1 MKEENKSTTITLV
14 LVIGLVI
21 VSALYAMNN
30 GMPDTLTV
38 AEQEQK
44 ETITVSETVEIETM
58 PDEAYVYI
66 EIESRGDTAQEAKE
80 ENAKVSDAVLDALYE
95 SGIDKESVE
104 TSSYYLDEE
113 RKWDK
118 DTEEYIVTGYTL
130 TNILK
135 VTTSDVE
142 GVGSII
148 DTAVDA
154 GATGVNSVQFT
165 LSRSKESEIKGEAL
179 ALAAEKARTKAENI
193 VDAVDVT
200 LGEIASISE
209 SSYYSPYPWYARSV
223 SYDSMEMAVEEKSY
237 DTSISPQELTV
248 SGTVTL
254 TYEIEQ

>member
-30 GMPDTLTV
+30 GMPDTLTI

-66 EIESRGDTAQEAKE
+66 EIQSRGDTAQEAKQ
-80 ENAKVSDAVLDALYE
+80 ENAKVSDAVLDALYK
-95 SGIDKESVE
+95 SGIDKESIE
-104 TSSYYLDEE
+104 TSSYYLNEE

-118 DTEEYIVTGYTL
+118 DTEEYITTGYTL

-142 GVGSII
+142 GVGTII

-165 LSRSKESEIKGEAL
+165 LSRSKESEIKGETL

-193 VDAVDVT
+193 VDAVGVT

-209 SSYYSPYPWYARSV
+209 SSYYSPYPWYAQSV
-223 SYDSMEMAVEEKSY
+223 SYDNMEMLADEKSY

-248 SGTVTL
+248 TGTVTL

>member
-1 MKEENKSTTITLV
+1 MKEEKNSMIMIA
-14 LVIGLVI
+14 LVIGFI
-21 VSALYAMNN
+21 VVSMLYALKSA
-30 GMPDTLTV
+30 PDITV
-38 AEQEQK
+38 ADQEQR
-44 ETITVSETVEIETM
+44 ETITVSETVEQETM

-118 DTEEYIVTGYTL
+118 DTMEYIITGYTL
-130 TNILK
+130 TNTLK

-154 GATGVNSVQFT
+154 GATGVNSVQFS
-165 LSRSKESEIKGEAL
+165 LSRSKESEIKGEVL
-179 ALAAEKARTKAENI
+179 ALAAEKAKTKAENI
-193 VDAVDVT
+193 VDAIDVD
-200 LGEIASISE
+200 LGELVSISE
-209 SSYYSPYPWYARSV
+209 TSYYNPYPWYARSAG
-223 SYDSMEMAVEEKSY
+223 YDMAVMEEKSY
-237 DTSISPQELTV
+237 ETSISPQELTV
-248 SGTVTL
+248 SATVTL
-254 TYEIEQ
+254 TYEIVQ